1 MVRDEAKARRDEI
14 DGLSGTNSRLQ
25 QEVLSLTLKLS
36 QYEATL
42 SQTAESKDQIAHTS
56 ANKISQLERQLSE
69 TKADLER
76 KVSETTQFQSM
87 MKLMRTQ
94 NARLKDLRTRLGRY
108 ETVTDDP
115 ASEGGCKD
123 LDDS

>member
-1 MVRDEAKARRDEI
+1 MVRDEAKPRRDEI

-36 QYEATL
+36 QYEASL
-42 SQTAESKDQIAHTS
+42 SKTAESKDQIAHSS
-56 ANKISQLERQLSE
+56 ANRISQLERQLAE

-108 ETVTDDP
+108 ETVTDDS

-123 LDDS
+123 IDDS

>member
-76 KVSETTQFQSM
+76 KVSETTQFQ
-87 MKLMRTQ
+87 
-94 NARLKDLRTRLGRY
+94 
-108 ETVTDDP
+108 
-115 ASEGGCKD
+115 
-123 LDDS
+123 